1 VNGRLAFSQKSLV
14 GATIAMGRF
23 ALTTTLSAGKS
34 LVMFTGNL
42 IRAAVMALPTLIAS
56 TTGAAGAQWLLNTA
70 MSANPIG
77 IMVLGATALAAG
89 FIWLVKEAGGVE
101 EALWRIGEFVLQYNP
116 FSMLAKGIDYLFG
129 TDLMGKLTKVFDWAV
144 EKMKWLWDSIKSIG
158 EAIGITSGEVAGGI
172 VGPGADSSFQK
183 QLEEQEKKLLE
194 LARGS
199 GFTDIAG
206 GGSSSTALPS
216 LGGGSNTKKGLEG
229 VAGGGKKVTNI
240 VINLQKLQDQTV
252 IHSTNIKEGAKE
264 MEKEIMEA
272 LMRVLNGANQYTA

>member
-1 VNGRLAFSQKSLV
+1 MQPYVPAISLTSQLAVGISSMLPILSLASGFLKTGAANLFRYGLGLTVVNGRLAFNQKSLA

-23 ALTTTLSAGKS
+23 ALTTALSAGKS

-42 IRAAVMALPTLIAS
+42 IRAAVMALPALIAS

-77 IMVLGATALAAG
+77 IMVLGAAALAAG
-89 FIWLVKEAGGVE
+89 FIWLVQEAGGVE

-116 FSMLAKGIDYLFG
+116 FSLLAKGIDYLFG

-172 VGPGADSSFQK
+172 VGPGADSRFQK
-183 QLEEQEKKLLE
+183 QLEEQEKSF
-194 LARGS
+194 R
-199 GFTDIAG
+199 
-206 GGSSSTALPS
+206 
-216 LGGGSNTKKGLEG
+216 
-229 VAGGGKKVTNI
+229 
-240 VINLQKLQDQTV
+240 
-252 IHSTNIKEGAKE
+252 
-264 MEKEIMEA
+264 
-272 LMRVLNGANQYTA
+272 R